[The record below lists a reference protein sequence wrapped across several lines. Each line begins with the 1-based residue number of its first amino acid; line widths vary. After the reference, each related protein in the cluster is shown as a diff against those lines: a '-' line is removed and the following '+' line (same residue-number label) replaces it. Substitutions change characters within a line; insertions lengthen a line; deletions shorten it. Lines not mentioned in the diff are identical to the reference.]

1 MRRRIWVLA
10 GLVLWSIPM
19 AGALPAQ
26 EGQADLDKAAELQL
40 TAETL
45 GEMERVI
52 QLAESALQKG
62 LDPGQ
67 QQFAKK
73 LLAATLY
80 QHAKRA
86 SDAIF
91 ERRRP
96 DPRWAAIREQALKN
110 LQKAKQYDDS
120 LPDVYLLEARLQA
133 ELPRGDRQA
142 AMAALDRAIALL
154 KDNPPQLSKAYVLR
168 GRYHEDAK
176 QKLADF
182 EKAAQAD
189 PKNIEAGQGLA
200 LLYLQNGENEKA
212 VAILQKLVEQDADNP
227 NLLAVLAETLID
239 LKKYDE
245 ALKYCDNLVQQAP
258 RSTIAYNLRARV
270 RMLKDDLDG
279 AIRDLDE
286 ALAIDENDKQAL
298 LLRGN
303 LHRAKGNDAQAEA
316 DVQKLLKLDPE
327 LPQAI
332 LLRSLLAAQKK
343 DWGRA
348 ISDLQTL
355 LQTDPTNPR
364 YRLQLAAYYVGDHR
378 PRRAIDLLTQILEG
392 LGEEAEDRELKA
404 DALRARGDALL
415 SVGRHA
421 DAIRDYEEALKIDP
435 NDTGVLNNLAWV
447 LATSPE
453 DELRDAER
461 SIALG
466 TKACEL
472 TNYSRPHILST
483 LAAGYAEKGD
493 WETAIKWSSKAVELG
508 SKDKDEDDVLD
519 QLQKELESY
528 KQRKPWREKQVIE
541 ENTRPL
547 GQSSKSDLET

>member
-1 MRRRIWVLA
+1 MRRPIWVLVGWMIA
-10 GLVLWSIPM
+10 GICLT
-19 AGALPAQ
+19 GGLPGQ
-26 EGQADLDKAAELQL
+26 EGQADLDQAAELQL

-45 GEMERVI
+45 GELERVI
-52 QLAESALQKG
+52 QLAESALRKG

-67 QQFAKK
+67 QSFAKK

-86 SDAIF
+86 TDAIF

-96 DPRWAAIREQALKN
+96 DPRWPAIRDQALKN
-110 LQKAKQYDDS
+110 LQRAKQYDER

-142 AMAALDRAIALL
+142 ALAALDRAIALL
-154 KDNPPQLSKAYVLR
+154 KEDPRQLSKAYVLR
-168 GRYHEDAK
+168 GRYQEDP
-176 QKLADF
+176 QRKLADF
-182 EKAAQAD
+182 EAAAQAD
-189 PKNIEAGQGLA
+189 PRNLEAGQGLA
-200 LLYLQNGENEKA
+200 LLYLQQGDTEKA
-212 VAILQKLVEQDADNP
+212 VAVLQRLVEQDADNAS
-227 NLLAVLAETLID
+227 LLAVLAETLID
-239 LKKYDE
+239 LQKYDE
-245 ALKYCDNLVQQAP
+245 ALRHCDRLIQQAP
-258 RSTIAYNLRARV
+258 RSTIGYLLRARV
-270 RMLKDDLDG
+270 RMLKDDLEG

-286 ALAIDENDKQAL
+286 VLAIDENHVQAL

-303 LHRAKGNDAQAEA
+303 LHRARGNEAQAEA
-316 DVQKLLKLDPE
+316 DVQKLLKLQPD

-348 ISDLQTL
+348 ITDLQML
-355 LQTDPTNPR
+355 LQTDPTNAR
-364 YRLQLAAYYVGDHR
+364 YRLQLASYYIGDNR
-378 PRRAIDLLTQILEG
+378 PRKAIELLTQVLEG
-392 LGEEAEDRELKA
+392 LSEEGEDRELKA

-453 DELRDAER
+453 DELRDADR
-461 SIALG
+461 SIELG

-508 SKDKDEDDVLD
+508 SKDKDDSEVLD

-528 KQRKPWREKQVIE
+528 QQHKPWREKQMIE
-541 ENTRPL
+541 ENTAPL
-547 GQSSKSDLET
+547 GKSKSDLET

>member
-1 MRRRIWVLA
+1 MRQGMWMLA
-10 GLVLWSIPM
+10 GLAIWATSMVVVLH
-19 AGALPAQ
+19 AQ

-52 QLAESALQKG
+52 QLAESALKKG
-62 LDPGQ
+62 LEPGQ

-96 DPRWAAIREQALKN
+96 DPRWAAIRDQALKD

-142 AMAALDRAIALL
+142 AFAALDKAIALL
-154 KDNPPQLSKAYVLR
+154 KDDPRQLSKAYVLR
-168 GRYHEDAK
+168 GRYQEDAR

-182 EKAAQAD
+182 ERAAQAD
-189 PKNIEAGQGLA
+189 PNNVEAGQGLA
-200 LLYLQNGENEKA
+200 ILYLQKGENDKA
-212 VAILQKLVEQDADNP
+212 VAILQKLVELDADNP

-239 LKKYDE
+239 MQKYDE

-258 RSTIAYNLRARV
+258 RSTVAYNLRARV
-270 RMLKDDLDG
+270 KMLKEDLDG

-303 LHRAKGNDAQAEA
+303 LHRLKGNEAQAEA
-316 DVQKLLKLDPE
+316 DVQKLLKLDPDMT
-327 LPQAI
+327 QAI

-343 DWGRA
+343 DWGQA
-348 ISDLQTL
+348 ISDLQML

-364 YRLQLAAYYVGDHR
+364 YRLQLAGYYVGDKR
-378 PRRAIDLLTQILEG
+378 PRKAIELLTQVLEG
-392 LGEEAEDRELKA
+392 LGDEPEERELKA
-404 DALRARGDALL
+404 DTLRARGDALL

-421 DAIRDYEEALKIDP
+421 DAIRDYEKALEIDP

-472 TNYSRPHILST
+472 TNYSQPHILST

-508 SKDKDEDDVLD
+508 AKDKDEAEVLD

-547 GQSSKSDLET
+547 GKSSKSDLET

>member
-1 MRRRIWVLA
+1 MLR
-10 GLVLWSIPM
+10 
-19 AGALPAQ
+19 AQ
-26 EGQADLDKAAELQL
+26 DGQADLDKAAELQL

-96 DPRWAAIREQALKN
+96 DPRWAAIRDQALKD
-110 LQKAKQYDDS
+110 LQKAKQYDQS

-154 KDNPPQLSKAYVLR
+154 QDNPPQLSKAYVLR
-168 GRYHEDAK
+168 GRYQEDAK

-189 PKNIEAGQGLA
+189 PKNSEAGQGLA
-200 LLYLQNGENEKA
+200 LLYLQSGDNEKA
-212 VAILQKLVEQDADNP
+212 VALLQKLVEQGGDNP
-227 NLLAVLAETLID
+227 NLLAVLAETLIE

-245 ALKYCDNLVQQAP
+245 ALKYCDSLVQQAP

-270 RMLKDDLDG
+270 KMLKDDLDG

-303 LHRAKGNDAQAEA
+303 LHRAKGNEAQAEA

-343 DWGRA
+343 DWGQA
-348 ISDLQTL
+348 ISDLQML

-364 YRLQLAAYYVGDHR
+364 YRLQLAAYFVGDHR
-378 PRRAIDLLTQILEG
+378 PRKAIDLLTQILEG
-392 LGEEAEDRELKA
+392 LGDDQEDRELKA

-453 DELRDAER
+453 DNLRDADR

-472 TNYSRPHILST
+472 TNYARPHILST

-508 SKDKDEDDVLD
+508 SKAKENDEDDVLD

-547 GQSSKSDLET
+547 GKSNKSDLET